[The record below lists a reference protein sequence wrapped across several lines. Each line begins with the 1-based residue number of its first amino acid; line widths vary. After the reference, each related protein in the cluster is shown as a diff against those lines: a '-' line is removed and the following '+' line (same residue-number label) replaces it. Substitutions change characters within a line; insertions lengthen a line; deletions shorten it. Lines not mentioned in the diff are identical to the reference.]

1 MRPSLSKGIGVGT
14 RLDLKQLI
22 LLVTRKAMAGKEFL
36 NPILKTVI
44 CIAGM
49 LAMGYFLYP
58 SVRSGIIEDNLTIL
72 RALVFLGFTYLL
84 VQSIKQMIERREQ

>member
-1 MRPSLSKGIGVGT
+1 
-14 RLDLKQLI
+14 
-22 LLVTRKAMAGKEFL
+22 MAGKEFL
-36 NPILKTVI
+36 NPILKIVI

-49 LAMGYFLYP
+49 LVMGYFLYP

-84 VQSIKQMIERREQ
+84 AQSIKQMIERREK